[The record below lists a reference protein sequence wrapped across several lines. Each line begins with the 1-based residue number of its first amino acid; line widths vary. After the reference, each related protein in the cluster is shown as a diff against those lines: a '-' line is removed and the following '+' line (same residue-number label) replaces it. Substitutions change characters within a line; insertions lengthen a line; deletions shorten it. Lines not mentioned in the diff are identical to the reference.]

1 MLALTETAAEAISN
15 ILETNEMPE
24 GSGLRIAATPNM
36 AEEGLELS
44 VAPNPAGRHGARG
57 RRCGHLPRAA
67 GRVGARRQ
75 GARRREDPGE
85 RDRRLRRRVPLR
97 HHPAVRAPGLIPA
110 PAGRSR

>member
-44 VAPNPAGRHGARG
+44 VAPNPAADDTVLEGGGAVIF
-57 RRCGHLPRAA
+57 LEPMAA
-67 GRVGARRQ
+67 SALDDKVLDV
-75 GARRREDPGE
+75 EK
-85 RDRRLRRRVPLR
+85 
-97 HHPAVRAPGLIPA
+97 IPETEA
-110 PAGRSR
+110 EGSGDEYRFAITPQSELQT

>member
-44 VAPNPAGRHGARG
+44 VAPNPAADDTVLEGGGAVIF
-57 RRCGHLPRAA
+57 LEPMAA
-67 GRVGARRQ
+67 SALDDKVLDV
-75 GARRREDPGE
+75 E
-85 RDRRLRRRVPLR
+85 RVPEGETDGSGDEYRFAITPQSELQ
-97 HHPAVRAPGLIPA
+97 G
-110 PAGRSR
+110 

>member
-44 VAPNPAGRHGARG
+44 VAPNPAADDTVLEGGGAVIF
-57 RRCGHLPRAA
+57 LEPMAA
-67 GRVGARRQ
+67 SALDDKVLDV
-75 GARRREDPGE
+75 EK
-85 RDRRLRRRVPLR
+85 
-97 HHPAVRAPGLIPA
+97 IPETESDGSGDEYRFA
-110 PAGRSR
+110 ITPQSELQA

>member
-44 VAPNPAGRHGARG
+44 VAPNPAADDTVLEGGGAVIFLEPVAASALDDKVLDVERVPGERG
-57 RRCGHLPRAA
+57 RRLRATSTA
-67 GRVGARRQ
+67 SPSRRSPSCRARLGA
-75 GARRREDPGE
+75 A
-85 RDRRLRRRVPLR
+85 
-97 HHPAVRAPGLIPA
+97 A
-110 PAGRSR
+110 